1 MMERKTLKERL
12 KNHEIVFGMFYKIN
26 NPIITEMIGWSG
38 MDFIVI
44 DCEHGSIGYESVEN
58 ITRCA
63 EGVGLSAIV
72 RVASDSEEHILH
84 ALDAGA
90 EGVQIPDM
98 KTVEQFQKA
107 VASCKYYPLG
117 TRGLSRG
124 TRNCRFGFWNEAQKP
139 YVEAANEKSL
149 VVVHIENK
157 EMAEKIEEICQIP
170 EIDVVFV
177 GPADMSQS
185 LGIPGKS
192 RDPKVVEIA
201 CRVIETAEKY
211 GKAGGINVTN
221 AQDMEMYIKH
231 GARYIM
237 YGSDTGI
244 FSKGLKS
251 TVAQFAPY
259 KERKED

>member
-1 MMERKTLKERL
+1 MAKSLKERL
-12 KNHEIVFGMFYKIN
+12 KDHETVFGMFYKLN
-26 NPIITEMIGWSG
+26 NPIVTEMIGWAG

-44 DCEHGSIGYESVEN
+44 DCEHGSIGCESVEN
-58 ITRCA
+58 IVRCA
-63 EGVGLSAIV
+63 DGVGLSAVV
-72 RVASDSEEHILH
+72 RVASASEEHILH

-98 KTVEQFQKA
+98 KTVEQFRKS
-107 VASCKYYPLG
+107 VAACKYYPLG

-124 TRNCRFGFWNEAQKP
+124 TRSSKYGFWNESKKP
-139 YVEAANEKSL
+139 YVEAANEQSL

-157 EMAEKIEEICQIP
+157 EMAEKIDEICQIP
-170 EIDVVFV
+170 DIDVVFV

-192 RDPKVVEIA
+192 GDPRVVEIA
-201 CRVIETAEKY
+201 CKVIETAEKY

-221 AQDMEMYIKH
+221 AQDMEMYLSH

-244 FSKGLKS
+244 FAKGLK
-251 TVAQFAPY
+251 AAAARFEPY
-259 KERKED
+259 QSKK

>member
-1 MMERKTLKERL
+1 MAEYRSLKEKL
-12 KNHEIVFGMFYKIN
+12 KNHETVFGIFYKIN
-26 NPIITEMIGWSG
+26 NPLITEMIGWSG

-44 DCEHGSIGYESVEN
+44 DCEHGSMGYESVEN
-58 ITRCA
+58 TARIA
-63 EGVGLSAIV
+63 DGVHLSTVV

-84 ALDAGA
+84 ALDSGA
-90 EGVQIPDM
+90 EGVQIPDT
-98 KTVEQFQKA
+98 KSVEQFKKA
-107 VASCKYYPLG
+107 VAACKYYPLG

-124 TRNCRFGFWNEAQKP
+124 TRNCKFGFWNEAEKP

-157 EMAEKIEEICQIP
+157 EMADAIEEICQIP

-192 RDPKVVEIA
+192 RDSRVVEVA
-201 CRVIETAEKY
+201 CKVIETAEKY

-221 AQDMEMYIKH
+221 AQDMEMYIKR

-244 FSKGLKS
+244 FAKGLKGLA
-251 TVAQFAPY
+251 AQFAPY
-259 KERKED
+259 RGKEA

>member
-1 MMERKTLKERL
+1 MVKSLKERL
-12 KNHEIVFGMFYKIN
+12 KAHETVFGMFYKLN
-26 NPIITEMIGWSG
+26 SPIVTEMIGWAG

-58 ITRCA
+58 IVRCA
-63 EGVGLSAIV
+63 EGVGLSAVV

-98 KTVEQFQKA
+98 KTVEQFRKS
-107 VASCKYYPLG
+107 VAACKYYPLG

-124 TRNCRFGFWNEAQKP
+124 TRSSKYGFWNENEKP
-139 YVEAANEKSL
+139 YVEAANEQSL

-157 EMAEKIEEICQIP
+157 EMAEKIDEICQIP
-170 EIDVVFV
+170 DIDVVFV

-192 RDPKVVEIA
+192 RDPRVVELA
-201 CRVIETAEKY
+201 CKVIETAEKY
-211 GKAGGINVTN
+211 GKAGGINVAN
-221 AQDMEMYIKH
+221 VQDMEMCLSH

-244 FSKGLKS
+244 FAKGLKAA
-251 TVAQFAPY
+251 VAQFEPY
-259 KERKED
+259 QSKK